1 MRASLILANGQVFTG
16 EGAGA
21 PAERVCELVFN
32 TSMTGYQEILT
43 DPSYAGQG
51 VVMTY
56 PLMGNYGVNQWDGES
71 DRPWVRALVVRQLAG
86 RGSNFRC
93 EESLGDYLA
102 RWEIPAITGVDTRCL
117 TRVLRNQGTMNAMI
131 TFDPSPDL
139 PACLERLA
147 AYRVDRAVEQVTRE
161 APQTF
166 PAQGEEHFHV
176 ALLDFGVKRS
186 IVTSLCRRGCRVT
199 ALPAHTDARDIL
211 AGGYDGVVL
220 SNGPGDPADNREI
233 IEQVRA
239 LYHSDL
245 PVFGICLGHQL
256 LALAAGASTRKMR
269 FGHRG
274 ANHPVKDIA
283 RGRVYITNQNH
294 GYTVAEDSVDP
305 AVARV
310 SHVNVNE
317 GSIEGLVYTRPRCF
331 TVQFHP
337 EAAPGPLDCGYLF
350 DEFISTL
357 KEGGVHHA

>member
-21 PAERVCELVFN
+21 PVERMCELVFN

-56 PLMGNYGVNQWDGES
+56 PLMGNYGVNRWDGES
-71 DRPWVRALVVRQLAG
+71 NRPWARALVVGQLAG

-93 EESLGDYLA
+93 EESLGDYLN
-102 RWEIPAITGVDTRCL
+102 RWEIPAVTGVDTRAL
-117 TRVLRNQGTMNAMI
+117 TRVLRSQGTMNALI
-131 TFDPSPDL
+131 TFDPVSDL

-147 AYRVDRAVEQVTRE
+147 AYRVEGTVEQVTRS
-161 APQTF
+161 APQIF
-166 PAQGEEHFHV
+166 PAQGEARFRV
-176 ALLDFGVKRS
+176 ALLDFGTKRS
-186 IVTSLCRRGCRVT
+186 IITSLCRRGCQVT
-199 ALPAHTDARDIL
+199 ALPAHTAARDIL

-233 IEQVRA
+233 VEQVGA
-239 LYHSDL
+239 LYRSDL

-256 LALAAGASTRKMR
+256 LALAAGARTRKMR

-274 ANHPVKDIA
+274 ANHPVKDVA
-283 RGRVYITNQNH
+283 RGRVYITSQNH

-350 DEFISTL
+350 DEFLSML
-357 KEGGVHHA
+357 EEGGNTHA